1 MGLFDFF
8 RSRRRR
14 ESALPE
20 GIEAAGT
27 PTAAVP
33 ARVEVTEAEPRVM
46 NLQGQG
52 DDLRNAILAT
62 LREHGVDAEKGDQVS
77 VTDPDLQ
84 AAIFKTMSEHGLD
97 VEQLGSVAAFSAG
110 GLTFGGAETSFSA
123 RAEGGGDPEPSD
135 TVGRL
140 ERLQA
145 LRERGALTDAE
156 FEQQKRR
163 ILG

>member
-20 GIEAAGT
+20 GVEVAEPPPAGAAEVGV
-27 PTAAVP
+27 TAA
-33 ARVEVTEAEPRVM
+33 ESRVM
-46 NLQGQG
+46 DLQGHGQ
-52 DDLRNAILAT
+52 DLREAILGT

-97 VEQLGSVAAFSAG
+97 VEQLGSAAAFGAG
-110 GLTFGGAETSFSA
+110 GLTFGGAKASFSA
-123 RAEGGGDPEPSD
+123 RVEGGGDAEGSD

-140 ERLQA
+140 ERLQE

-163 ILG
+163 ILGD

>member
-20 GIEAAGT
+20 GIEVADSPPAGAAEVGL
-27 PTAAVP
+27 TA
-33 ARVEVTEAEPRVM
+33 AEPRVM
-46 NLQGQG
+46 NLQGHG
-52 DDLRNAILAT
+52 EDLREAILGT

-97 VEQLGSVAAFSAG
+97 VEQLGGAAAFGAG
-110 GLTFGGAETSFSA
+110 GLTF
-123 RAEGGGDPEPSD
+123 EGGGDAEGPD

-140 ERLQA
+140 ERLQE

-163 ILG
+163 ILGD